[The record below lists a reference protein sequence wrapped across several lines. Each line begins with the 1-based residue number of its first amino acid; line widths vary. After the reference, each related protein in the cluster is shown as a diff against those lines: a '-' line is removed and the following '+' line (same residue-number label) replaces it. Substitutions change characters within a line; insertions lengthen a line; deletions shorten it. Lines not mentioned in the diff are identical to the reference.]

1 MNKPMCALSQPL
13 DSKVPADKPRPFV
26 KWVGGKRSIMPKLL
40 MRLPLAGAYKTYNEL
55 FIGGGALFWEVLP
68 AKAVI
73 ADTNPHL
80 IATYRAIKDDVQ
92 GVVSLLK
99 KHKRLHSK
107 AHFSQVRERLLQ
119 ERSDVEVASDFI
131 YLNKTCFNGLF
142 RVNSKGMFNV
152 PMGRYESPAILDEAN
167 LVLCSKALQGTTIS
181 HSDFSKAR
189 PAKGAFYYL
198 DPPYHQTFSGYSKT
212 GFTEERHQ
220 ELANLCREIHK
231 KGGFFMLSNS
241 DTPFIRDIFKG
252 FEMEVVSAG
261 RYISC
266 KGDQRGRTGELL
278 IRNYDTTT

>member
-1 MNKPMCALSQPL
+1 
-13 DSKVPADKPRPFV
+13 
-26 KWVGGKRSIMPKLL
+26 
-40 MRLPLAGAYKTYNEL
+40 
-55 FIGGGALFWEVLP
+55 
-68 AKAVI
+68 
-73 ADTNPHL
+73 
-80 IATYRAIKDDVQ
+80 
-92 GVVSLLK
+92 
-99 KHKRLHSK
+99 
-107 AHFSQVRERLLQ
+107 
-119 ERSDVEVASDFI
+119 
-131 YLNKTCFNGLF
+131 
-142 RVNSKGMFNV
+142 MFNV

-198 DPPYHQTFSGYSKT
+198 DPPYHQTFSGYSKA

-231 KGGFFMLSNS
+231 KGGFFILSNS